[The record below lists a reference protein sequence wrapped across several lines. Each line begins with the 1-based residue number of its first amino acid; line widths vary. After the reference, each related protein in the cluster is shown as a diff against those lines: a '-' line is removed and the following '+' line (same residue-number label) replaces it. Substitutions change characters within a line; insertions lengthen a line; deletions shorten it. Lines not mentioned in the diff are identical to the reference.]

1 MPEININTDNLV
13 NAIDDFREQGVTINV
28 EMSYALILQLALG
41 LFVAIALAM
50 ILAGYVTK

>member
-13 NAIDDFREQGVTINV
+13 DAIDDFREQGVTINV

-41 LFVAIALAM
+41 LFLAIALAM

>member
-1 MPEININTDNLV
+1 MPEINLNTDNLV
-13 NAIDDFREQGVTINV
+13 NAIDDFREEGVTINV

>member
-13 NAIDDFREQGVTINV
+13 NAIDDFREEGVTINV

-41 LFVAIALAM
+41 LFLAIALAM
-50 ILAGYVTK
+50 IVAGYVTK

>member
-13 NAIDDFREQGVTINV
+13 NALDDFREEGVTINV
-28 EMSYALILQLALG
+28 EMSYKLILQLALG

>member
-1 MPEININTDNLV
+1 MPEINLNTDNLV
-13 NAIDDFREQGVTINV
+13 NAIDDFREEGVTINV

-41 LFVAIALAM
+41 LFLAIALAI

>member
-1 MPEININTDNLV
+1 MPEISINTDNLV
-13 NAIDDFREQGVTINV
+13 DAIDDFREQGVTINV
-28 EMSYALILQLALG
+28 EMSYTLIFQLALG

>member
-13 NAIDDFREQGVTINV
+13 NALDDFREEGVTINV
-28 EMSYALILQLALG
+28 EMSYSLILQLALG

-50 ILAGYVTK
+50 ILASYVTK

>member
-13 NAIDDFREQGVTINV
+13 NALDDFREEGVTINV
-28 EMSYALILQLALG
+28 EMSYSLILQLALG

>member
-1 MPEININTDNLV
+1 MPEINLNTDNLV
-13 NAIDDFREQGVTINV
+13 NAIDDFRQEGVTINV

-41 LFVAIALAM
+41 LFLAIALAI

>member
-1 MPEININTDNLV
+1 MPEISINTDNLV
-13 NAIDDFREQGVTINV
+13 DAIDDFREQGVTINV

-41 LFVAIALAM
+41 LFLAIALAM